1 MPLCQ
6 KSQFGTH
13 LKPMVACSLTIHLAV
28 NGNPAETLGRLRRQG
43 KELATLPDKTNGL
56 GQVSSLTGTSQ
67 MYRSYMG
74 IYLYLLL
81 NIYSVFFQM
90 KAREVQSEIEQ
101 NDFLSRIESLNGQK
115 DGMNKQM
122 IFYMFE
128 NLLREMYLRLKI
140 KEYSKYRYK

>member
-1 MPLCQ
+1 
-6 KSQFGTH
+6 
-13 LKPMVACSLTIHLAV
+13 
-28 NGNPAETLGRLRRQG
+28 
-43 KELATLPDKTNGL
+43 
-56 GQVSSLTGTSQ
+56 
-67 MYRSYMG
+67 
-74 IYLYLLL
+74 
-81 NIYSVFFQM
+81 M

-140 KEYSKYRYK
+140 KEYSKYQYK